1 MIETTTSNS
10 TTVTPLR
17 DRSGNPNLLLI
28 ATPKTTNQ
36 RDKNPKT
43 PLVEYR
49 KALFCQKTPT
59 LDHAAMGP
67 IRTHVVRLVHE
78 PESLPLLDHRSKIL
92 RSEYKLLS
100 TTPR

>member
-17 DRSGNPNLLLI
+17 DRSGNPNLLVI

-43 PLVEYR
+43 LLVEYR
-49 KALFCQKTPT
+49 KALFCQKTPKDPDARSRRHGSDT
-59 LDHAAMGP
+59 DSCGQVGP
-67 IRTHVVRLVHE
+67 
-78 PESLPLLDHRSKIL
+78 
-92 RSEYKLLS
+92 
-100 TTPR
+100 